1 VWQQQQ
7 APQLW
12 QVQQQEH
19 QRQKRQQQ
27 RNQQPKRREVCSF
40 SISLRRRCFKI
51 TLQLLEGMF
60 VTALVCQRLTIDDEF
75 FGTRIQKRLS
85 DDLKQGVSRGFS
97 ILKSAD

>member
-1 VWQQQQ
+1 
-7 APQLW
+7 
-12 QVQQQEH
+12 
-19 QRQKRQQQ
+19 
-27 RNQQPKRREVCSF
+27 
-40 SISLRRRCFKI
+40 
-51 TLQLLEGMF
+51 MF